1 MQHPSGPECQS
12 PFEEPEVTA
21 QTPGPEGKRGRRKE
35 GRESRCW
42 RRNRGRMGW
51 KEGLAGPELDGERR
65 KDEVIEEE
73 YKIPE
78 GEVVKD
84 RWWGEENSRR
94 KEAEERWGDGG
105 GWKRMQVRWRGE

>member
-1 MQHPSGPECQS
+1 M
-12 PFEEPEVTA
+12 TA

-35 GRESRCW
+35 GRESKSW
-42 RRNRGRMGW
+42 RSKRGRMGR

-65 KDEVIEEE
+65 KDEMIEEE
-73 YKIPE
+73 YKIQE

-84 RWWGEENSRR
+84 RWLGNSRR
-94 KEAEERWGDGG
+94 KEAEEKWGDGG

>member
-1 MQHPSGPECQS
+1 MQHPSGPECPS

-42 RRNRGRMGW
+42 RRKRGRIGR

-73 YKIPE
+73 YKIQE

-84 RWWGEENSRR
+84 RWLGNSRR
-94 KEAEERWGDGG
+94 KEAEEKWGDGG

>member
-1 MQHPSGPECQS
+1 MQHPSGPECPS

-35 GRESRCW
+35 GRESKSW
-42 RRNRGRMGW
+42 RRKRGRMGR

>member
-1 MQHPSGPECQS
+1 M
-12 PFEEPEVTA
+12 
-21 QTPGPEGKRGRRKE
+21 GR
-35 GRESRCW
+35 
-42 RRNRGRMGW
+42 

-73 YKIPE
+73 YKIQE

-84 RWWGEENSRR
+84 RWLGEGNSRR

>member
-1 MQHPSGPECQS
+1 MQHPSGPECPS

-42 RRNRGRMGW
+42 RRKRGRMGR

-65 KDEVIEEE
+65 KDEMIEEE

-84 RWWGEENSRR
+84 RWLGNSRR
-94 KEAEERWGDGG
+94 KEAEEKWGDGG

>member
-1 MQHPSGPECQS
+1 M
-12 PFEEPEVTA
+12 
-21 QTPGPEGKRGRRKE
+21 GR
-35 GRESRCW
+35 
-42 RRNRGRMGW
+42 

-94 KEAEERWGDGG
+94 KEAEEKWGDGG

>member
-1 MQHPSGPECQS
+1 MQHPSGPECPS

-42 RRNRGRMGW
+42 RRKRGRMGR

-65 KDEVIEEE
+65 KDEMIEEE
-73 YKIPE
+73 YKIQE

-84 RWWGEENSRR
+84 RWL
-94 KEAEERWGDGG
+94 GG
-105 GWKRMQVRWRGE
+105 GK